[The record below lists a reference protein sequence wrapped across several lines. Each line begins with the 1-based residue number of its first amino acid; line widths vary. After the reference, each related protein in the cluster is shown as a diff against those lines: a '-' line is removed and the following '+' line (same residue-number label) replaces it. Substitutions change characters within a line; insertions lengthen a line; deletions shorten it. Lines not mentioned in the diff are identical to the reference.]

1 MPLFHIHKVLL
12 KEDIVFHL
20 SRNLLA
26 VSTFSL
32 SDVDVASC
40 APFAV
45 GFEPHESC
53 LRTTITTTLLKRHL
67 KFSMYGMIIARLLL
81 MAFVHRKVCEA
92 VVCVRRAETKVLVA
106 LNTAW
111 HQTLF
116 PLPLSLCLAQHSSS
130 FLFTIT

>member
-1 MPLFHIHKVLL
+1 MALFHIHKVLL
-12 KEDIVFHL
+12 KEDIFSPITKSSGCFHL
-20 SRNLLA
+20 QPSC
-26 VSTFSL
+26 L

-53 LRTTITTTLLKRHL
+53 LRTTITTTLVKRHL
-67 KFSMYGMIIARLLL
+67 KFSMYGMNIAKLLL
-81 MAFVHRKVCEA
+81 MAFVHRKVCGA
-92 VVCVRRAETKVLVA
+92 VLCVRRAETEVLVA

-116 PLPLSLCLAQHSSS
+116 LVPLPLCSA
-130 FLFTIT
+130 